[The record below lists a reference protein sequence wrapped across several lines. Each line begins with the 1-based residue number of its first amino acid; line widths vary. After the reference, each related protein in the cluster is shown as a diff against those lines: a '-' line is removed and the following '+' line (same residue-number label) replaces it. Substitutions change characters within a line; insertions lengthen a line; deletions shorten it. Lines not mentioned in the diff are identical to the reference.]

1 MFCSLIRHVAVLVA
15 VAGFSACLSLQP
27 LQAGLHEYLSK
38 PDAAYAWKLKT
49 NHTTPA
55 GKVFQLLLTSQTWQG
70 MVWEHQI
77 QIYQPNDATPGST
90 MLLMVTGGSGKASE
104 ARLDDNRVALNMEVA
119 RRLKMPYAVLT
130 HIPNQPLLG
139 DLKEDKLIAETFV
152 RFLNT
157 KDENWPLLFP
167 MTKSV
172 LRAMDAVQA
181 FAEQE
186 WKKPVKQFVITGGSK
201 RGWTSWF
208 TGATGDPRVMAI
220 APMVIDTLNMKMQL
234 PNQVDTLGAYSEM
247 IGDYTERKLIP
258 MPDTPE
264 AQRLWS
270 MVDPWVYRD
279 KLTMPKLLINGN
291 NDPYWSTDS
300 LNLYWDDLKGDKW
313 VIYVPNAGHDLR
325 QKDKPL
331 LQQMDYAFNGI
342 AAFTRLQMQ
351 DKPLP
356 RLTWKHGDAAAGL
369 RLEVT
374 ADPPPKGARL
384 WVAHA
389 QTRDFRKA
397 KWVEHPAKLEG
408 GKAHGE
414 VKLPKEGYLAFYGE
428 LDYDLDGLTYHLSTQ
443 LRLSGPGGKK

>member
-1 MFCSLIRHVAVLVA
+1 
-15 VAGFSACLSLQP
+15 
-27 LQAGLHEYLSK
+27 
-38 PDAAYAWKLKT
+38 
-49 NHTTPA
+49 
-55 GKVFQLLLTSQTWQG
+55 
-70 MVWEHQI
+70 
-77 QIYQPNDATPGST
+77 
-90 MLLMVTGGSGKASE
+90 MVTGGSGKASE

-356 RLTWKHGDAAAGL
+356 RLTWKHGDAADGL

-389 QTRDFRKA
+389 PTRDFRKA

-408 GKAHGE
+408 GKAHGK

-428 LDYDLDGLTYHLSTQ
+428 LDYELDGLAYHLSTQ
-443 LRLSGPGGKK
+443 LRLSGPDGKK